1 MVFRYRVLSCL
12 RAAVPT
18 GMGGGLLALALG
30 ALVPSAISAQ
40 NVEDVLGRYRGAN
53 AQGFLQPLADVLG
66 AALGSGW
73 ARSADIQ
80 PGFHLRLSAI
90 AAGSPISSDAR
101 TFVGTTEDFDPVTTV
116 EAPTI
121 FGSTET
127 VAVSGVGG
135 TTYRFAGGIDADM
148 AGTVIPQ
155 LTIGTVAGT
164 EAMVR
169 WFSVD
174 VGEDFGSVSQL
185 GLGARHDV
193 DQYFRAALP
202 VELAAG
208 IYWQS
213 FDIGDVVEAS
223 TFTAMVH
230 TSWSTSVLTLFGGL
244 GYETA
249 SVDVSYT
256 PEGETTGI
264 DIALD
269 GANTVRA
276 TAGVGLQMWLL
287 GIFADYTVASQGA
300 FTLGVEVGR

>member
-1 MVFRYRVLSCL
+1 VTVVLTSFMPL
-12 RAAVPT
+12 P
-18 GMGGGLLALALG
+18 
-30 ALVPSAISAQ
+30 ISAQ
-40 NVEDVLGRYRGAN
+40 NVEDVLGRYSGAN
-53 AQGFLQPLADVLG
+53 AEGFLQPLADVLG

-80 PGFHLRLSAI
+80 PGFHLRVSAI
-90 AAGSPISSDAR
+90 AAGAPVSSDAR
-101 TFVGTTEDFDPVTTV
+101 TFMGTTEDFDPVTSV

-121 FGSTET
+121 LGSTET
-127 VAVSGVGG
+127 VAVSGAGG
-135 TTYRFAGGIDADM
+135 TTYRFAGGIDADL
-148 AGTVIPQ
+148 AGTIIPQ
-155 LTIGTVAGT
+155 VTIGTVAGT

-174 VGEDFGSVSQL
+174 IGEDFGSVSQL

-193 DQYFRAALP
+193 DQYFGSELP

-208 IYWQS
+208 VYWQK
-213 FDIGDVVEAS
+213 FEIGDVVDAS
-223 TFTAMVH
+223 TFTGMVH
-230 TSWSTSVLTLFGGL
+230 TSWSTGVLTLFGGL

-256 PEGETTGI
+256 PEGQTTGI
-264 DIALD
+264 DVELE

-276 TAGVGLQMWLL
+276 TAGLGLQVWLL

-300 FTLGVEVGR
+300 FTLGLEVGR